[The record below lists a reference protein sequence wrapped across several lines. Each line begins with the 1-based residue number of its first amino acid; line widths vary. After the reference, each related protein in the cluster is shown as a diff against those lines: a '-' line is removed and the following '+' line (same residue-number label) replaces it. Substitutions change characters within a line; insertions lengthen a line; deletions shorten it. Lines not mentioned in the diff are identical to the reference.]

1 MKFKYTILFWH
12 LKFNFNKLQ
21 HTLKLEQKE
30 GPILQGL
37 LPFSTIVKSNK
48 IYRKYNQKRIEKLFF
63 FCLLPGL
70 FIFEE
75 NVNIFLRYKNPNIFS
90 INACYKKVKFLEKTF
105 LITLFNVS
113 CRPEMSP
120 PYDVIR
126 GGVVCFVMIVIDF
139 VEFVSKIYPSW
150 HFWTFKVLFWNSV
163 KESFLKTW
171 YIFSSRV

>member
-21 HTLKLEQKE
+21 HTLKPEQKE

-37 LPFSTIVKSNK
+37 LPFSTIIKSNK
-48 IYRKYNQKRIEKLFF
+48 IYRQFYKQKRIEKFWNLGKIIIF

-75 NVNIFLRYKNPNIFS
+75 NVNIFLRYKNPTIFS
-90 INACYKKVKFLEKTF
+90 ITACYKNVKFLEKTF

-113 CRPEMSP
+113 CRRLMTS
-120 PYDVIR
+120 YVVVLSALLWSLSILSNLYRKFTHR
-126 GGVVCFVMIVIDF
+126 GIFEHLKFCFETPIKKAF
-139 VEFVSKIYPSW
+139 
-150 HFWTFKVLFWNSV
+150 
-163 KESFLKTW
+163 
-171 YIFSSRV
+171 